1 MNRKALMLA
10 AAAVGVLSACAS
22 PLKEPRPVS
31 FQQSLESASH
41 WNQMA
46 NTTAEKVLTGLSQV
60 ADMDAGQILGDTQ
73 VSLGSRPIYVRPV
86 DSGTPFA
93 QAFTDLLIGKFL
105 ERGHTVATR
114 PAGAVVVNYDVQV
127 VPHER
132 RDPSGY
138 MPGDWTITSTAG
150 YVLWEAADWSTRSGK
165 AALLVGGPILD
176 LITTTRHMLT
186 DVPNTEVVVSTVVLD
201 DHNYLLRT
209 ADVFYVNDADA
220 RLFLPSLRV
229 RQTRLLATGS
239 QVPAPTTST
248 RVQFV
253 TE

>member
-1 MNRKALMLA
+1 
-10 AAAVGVLSACAS
+10 
-22 PLKEPRPVS
+22 
-31 FQQSLESASH
+31 
-41 WNQMA
+41 MA
-46 NTTAEKVLTGLSQV
+46 DTTAEKVLSGLSQV
-60 ADMDAGQILGDTQ
+60 ADMDGGQIVGDAQ
-73 VSLGSRPIYVRPV
+73 ANLGSRPIYVRPV

-93 QAFTDLLIGKFL
+93 RAFTDLLIQKFL

-132 RDPSGY
+132 RDPNGY
-138 MPGDWTITSTAG
+138 MPGDWTIATTAG
-150 YVLWEAADWSTRSGK
+150 YVLWEATDWSAKSGK
-165 AALLVGGPILD
+165 AALLAAGPILD
-176 LITTTRHMLT
+176 LITTVRHVLA
-186 DVPNTEVVVSTVVLD
+186 DVPNTEVVVSTAVLD